1 MSTKQRA
8 PIKVPEFKTVQEAA
22 EFWDTHST
30 EDFPDF
36 WEPTD
41 LEFAPDWKSV
51 FEFRVQ
57 IEYSLYTQ
65 LRARAEDQGM
75 SAEELAAA
83 WIEARLAG
91 PAKTPTND

>member
-65 LRARAEDQGM
+65 LRARRRSRHVGRG
-75 SAEELAAA
+75 
-83 WIEARLAG
+83 ARRRVDRSQAG
-91 PAKTPTND
+91 WSC